1 MVERIM
7 EVFMD
12 DITVYGTS
20 FEDCLSHLEDVLKRC
35 IEKDLVLNW
44 EKCHFMVNQG
54 IVLRHVISKKGIE
67 VDRAKV
73 ELIVKLPPPT
83 NIAKPLCE
91 LLVKDAKFEWD
102 DECQRSFELLK
113 QFLTSAPIVRAPNWE
128 LPFEVMCDSSDYAI
142 GAVLG
147 QREDGS
153 SIVVFTNHSALKY
166 LLTKQDAKES
176 LMFVEKVP
184 WFAHIVNYLVTRE
197 IPSEWSS
204 RDKKNFL
211 PRKCVP
217 EQEKHG
223 ILSHCHGNACGGHF
237 ASQKMAMRVLQSGF
251 WWPSLFKDAHEVSK
265 GCDKCQ
271 RLGKLSRRNMMPLN
285 PILIVDLFYVWGI
298 DFMGPFPMSFGH
310 SYILVGVDY
319 VSKWVEAIPC
329 RTNDHKVV
337 LKFLKENIF
346 SRFEMPKAIIS
357 DGGTHFCNKPFE
369 ALLAKYGIK
378 HKVATPYHPQTSGQ
392 VELAN
397 REIKNI
403 LMKVVN
409 TNRKDWTAYKTIL
422 GMSPYRLVYGKACHL
437 PVEIEFKAWWA
448 IKKLNMDLTKVG
460 LKRSLDLNELEEL
473 RNDAYLN
480 SKIAKEKLKR
490 WHDQLVTK
498 KEFFKGQRVLLYDS
512 KLHLF
517 SGKLK
522 SRWVGPFVIHQVHS
536 HGVIELLNSKSAKTF
551 KVNGQRLKPYIEPF
565 SRDKEVVVLYHLDA
579 QTPVPSTQHG
589 YGTRRSSG
597 SSRAPVPPPVSSPP
611 PKRTRIS
618 GPGESSRAPP
628 SPPTSTIPG
637 SSHLAEVLKR
647 PMIARPPLPG
657 NTDIRDRPFHDE
669 ICMEHETLR
678 LLPELEESYR
688 LLQRYH
694 IEPFMTPRGRDI
706 AALCIFRL
714 STRTLVPSGIGAI
727 LDALYRISEGFY
739 FGPHHLVMAALT
751 YFEEKVHR
759 KCLCRLSWTHFLDR
773 SPMYQ
778 GIPRPLAPRLR
789 LLQRLPILPAST
801 PTDETSPSGTHIPQS
816 LLLETAPVTCT
827 RYSHT
832 TSHSYSSLSLSLH
845 RPSITV
851 SALSSNSHVVL

>member
-1 MVERIM
+1 
-7 EVFMD
+7 
-12 DITVYGTS
+12 
-20 FEDCLSHLEDVLKRC
+20 
-35 IEKDLVLNW
+35 
-44 EKCHFMVNQG
+44 
-54 IVLRHVISKKGIE
+54 
-67 VDRAKV
+67 
-73 ELIVKLPPPT
+73 
-83 NIAKPLCE
+83 
-91 LLVKDAKFEWD
+91 
-102 DECQRSFELLK
+102 
-113 QFLTSAPIVRAPNWE
+113 
-128 LPFEVMCDSSDYAI
+128 
-142 GAVLG
+142 
-147 QREDGS
+147 
-153 SIVVFTNHSALKY
+153 
-166 LLTKQDAKES
+166 
-176 LMFVEKVP
+176 
-184 WFAHIVNYLVTRE
+184 
-197 IPSEWSS
+197 
-204 RDKKNFL
+204 
-211 PRKCVP
+211 
-217 EQEKHG
+217 
-223 ILSHCHGNACGGHF
+223 
-237 ASQKMAMRVLQSGF
+237 
-251 WWPSLFKDAHEVSK
+251 
-265 GCDKCQ
+265 
-271 RLGKLSRRNMMPLN
+271 MMPLN
-285 PILIVDLFYVWGI
+285 PILIVDLFDVWGI

-346 SRFEMPKAIIS
+346 SRFGVPKAIIS

-369 ALLAKYGIK
+369 ALLAKYGVK

-409 TNRKDWTAYKTIL
+409 TNRKDWSVRLLDSLWAYRTAYKTIL

-448 IKKLNMDLTKVG
+448 IKKLNMDLTKAG

-517 SGKLK
+517 PGKLK

-536 HGVIELLNSKSAKTF
+536 HGVIELLNSNSAKTF

-565 SRDKEVVVLYHLDA
+565 SRDKESYFSIYTMARTRGASSSASQHGAHSQRGGHSTPSQLA

-628 SPPTSTIPG
+628 SPPVSTIPG

-647 PMIARPPLPG
+647 PMVAGPPFPG
-657 NTDIRDRPFHDE
+657 N
-669 ICMEHETLR
+669 
-678 LLPELEESYR
+678 
-688 LLQRYH
+688 
-694 IEPFMTPRGRDI
+694 
-706 AALCIFRL
+706 
-714 STRTLVPSGIGAI
+714 GAI
-727 LDALYRISEGFY
+727 
-739 FGPHHLVMAALT
+739 
-751 YFEEKVHR
+751 
-759 KCLCRLSWTHFLDR
+759 
-773 SPMYQ
+773 
-778 GIPRPLAPRLR
+778 
-789 LLQRLPILPAST
+789 
-801 PTDETSPSGTHIPQS
+801 
-816 LLLETAPVTCT
+816 
-827 RYSHT
+827 
-832 TSHSYSSLSLSLH
+832 
-845 RPSITV
+845 
-851 SALSSNSHVVL
+851 

>member
-7 EVFMD
+7 EVLMD

-54 IVLRHVISKKGIE
+54 IVLGHVISKKGIE

-83 NIAKPLCE
+83 NVKGIRQFLGHAGFYKRFIKDFSKIAKPLCE

-102 DECQRSFELLK
+102 DKCQRSFELLK
-113 QFLTSAPIVRAPNWE
+113 QFLTSTPIVRAPNWE
-128 LPFEVMCDSSDYAI
+128 LPFEVMCDSSDYVI

-147 QREDGS
+147 QREDGKPYVIYYTSKSLNDAQRNYTTTEKELLAVVYALDKFRAYLIGS
-153 SIVVFTNHSALKY
+153 SIVVFTDHSTLKY
-166 LLTKQDAKES
+166 LLTKQDAKARLIRWILLLQEFNLQIGDKKDVENVVADHLSRLNIAHDTHGLPINDDFPEES
-176 LMFVEKVP
+176 LMLVEEVP
-184 WFAHIVNYLVTRE
+184 WFAHIANYLVTGE

-204 RDKKNFL
+204 QDKKNFFAKVHAYYWEKPFL
-211 PRKCVP
+211 FKYCADQIIRKCVP

-223 ILSHCHGNACGGHF
+223 ILSHFHGNACGGHF
-237 ASQKMAMRVLQSGF
+237 AFQKTAMRVLQSGF

-319 VSKWVEAIPC
+319 VSKWVEAIPY

-346 SRFEMPKAIIS
+346 SRFGVPKAIIS

-369 ALLAKYGIK
+369 ALLAKYEIK

-397 REIKNI
+397 WEIKNI

-409 TNRKDWTAYKTIL
+409 TNRKDWSVKLLDSLWAYRTTYKTIL

-448 IKKLNMDLTKVG
+448 IKKLNMDLTKAG

-517 SGKLK
+517 PRKLK

-536 HGVIELLNSKSAKTF
+536 HGVIELLNSK
-551 KVNGQRLKPYIEPF
+551 VQ
-565 SRDKEVVVLYHLDA
+565 
-579 QTPVPSTQHG
+579 
-589 YGTRRSSG
+589 
-597 SSRAPVPPPVSSPP
+597 
-611 PKRTRIS
+611 
-618 GPGESSRAPP
+618 
-628 SPPTSTIPG
+628 
-637 SSHLAEVLKR
+637 
-647 PMIARPPLPG
+647 
-657 NTDIRDRPFHDE
+657 
-669 ICMEHETLR
+669 
-678 LLPELEESYR
+678 
-688 LLQRYH
+688 
-694 IEPFMTPRGRDI
+694 
-706 AALCIFRL
+706 
-714 STRTLVPSGIGAI
+714 
-727 LDALYRISEGFY
+727 
-739 FGPHHLVMAALT
+739 
-751 YFEEKVHR
+751 
-759 KCLCRLSWTHFLDR
+759 
-773 SPMYQ
+773 
-778 GIPRPLAPRLR
+778 
-789 LLQRLPILPAST
+789 
-801 PTDETSPSGTHIPQS
+801 
-816 LLLETAPVTCT
+816 
-827 RYSHT
+827 
-832 TSHSYSSLSLSLH
+832 
-845 RPSITV
+845 RPSR
-851 SALSSNSHVVL
+851 